1 MKSPLIF
8 GYLECW
14 DTMQNLTFTA
24 AAQKGYTAIIMA
36 FGTISREE
44 VGIFGGQFSPSPTPE
59 ALQNDITEAKTQGAQ
74 QVLCSFGG
82 EGSHNTYQPNEV
94 DVKLLAQNIVNF
106 LKRYGF
112 TGVDFDL
119 EFTGS
124 EADKLYLKELCLA
137 LKSIDP
143 TIIITAAP
151 QLNQADHNTDL
162 FFVSTSAFRLYDP
175 AIEANCLD
183 YILAQAYNNP
193 WPLLNGSQQTDAS
206 FIHNAFD
213 NLKKSIPEE
222 TMLVI
227 GEPASLMS
235 AGTSI
240 FSNAPDQSTV
250 YEALATEYAR
260 IQSDAQF
267 GGIMTWNINQDIQAG
282 GHFITMAQSVV

>member
-14 DTMQNLTFTA
+14 DTTQNLTFTA

-36 FGTISREE
+36 FGTISGEE
-44 VGIFGGQFSPSPTPE
+44 VGIFDGQFSPSPTPE
-59 ALQNDITEAKTQGAQ
+59 ALQNDIAEAKKQGAQ

-82 EGSHNTYQPNEV
+82 ANNTYNPSEAHLNS
-94 DVKLLAQNIVNF
+94 LAQNIANF
-106 LKRYGF
+106 LKQYGF

-119 EFTGS
+119 EFAGS
-124 EADKLYLKELCLA
+124 EQDKLYLKELCLA

-162 FFVSTSAFRLYDP
+162 FFVSTSSFRLYDP
-175 AIEANCLD
+175 AIQANCLD
-183 YILAQAYNNP
+183 YILVQAYNNP
-193 WPLLNGSQQTDAS
+193 WPLLNHTKETDVS
-206 FIHNAFD
+206 FIHNAFN

-227 GEPASLMS
+227 GEPASRLS
-235 AGTSI
+235 ADTSI
-240 FSNAPDQSTV
+240 FSNASDQSAV
-250 YEALATEYAR
+250 YEELAIEYKR

-267 GGIMTWNINQDIQAG
+267 GGIMTWNINQDIQYG
-282 GHFITMAQSVV
+282 SHFITMAQSVV